1 MNKFIKFEKRFD
13 KIMDNIEKL
22 TLNQLDKIGGSKNND
37 LTAGYS
43 LSENKSDKL
52 SERITELEMA
62 AKNDGHQIDKLIDD
76 LQSLLERKHD

>member
-1 MNKFIKFEKRFD
+1 
-13 KIMDNIEKL
+13 
-22 TLNQLDKIGGSKNND
+22 NQLDKIGGSKNND